1 MIGNLRRCGL
11 FVLFAAAA
19 GCGFQTSAAQNG
31 VNLAPVAAS
40 EEVEADDAFSGEPF
54 RVKFETTKGDF
65 VVEVHPEWAPHGA
78 KRLRTLVEEKFYDDV
93 AFFRVIDGFM
103 AHFGMHGDPEVH
115 KKWGDDNIP
124 DDPVKQSNTRG
135 YVTFAQTAAPNSRST
150 QLFINYGDNS
160 RLDRDRFAPVG
171 KVVQGMDVVD
181 KLHSGYGERPNQG
194 MIGSRGNAYLKGQFP
209 NLDYIKTARIVEE
222 EKPEGTRE
230 DE

>member
-1 MIGNLRRCGL
+1 MTGIHRGCSLL
-11 FVLFAAAA
+11 VLFAAAV
-19 GCGFQTSAAQNG
+19 GCGFQTGAAQNG
-31 VNLAPVAAS
+31 VNLAPAAA
-40 EEVEADDAFSGEPF
+40 EDVPGEPF

-103 AHFGMHGDPEVH
+103 AQFGMSGDPEVH
-115 KKWGDDNIP
+115 KKWGDNNFS
-124 DDPVKQSNTRG
+124 DDPVKESNVRG
-135 YVTFAQTAAPNSRST
+135 HVTFAQTAAPNSRST

-171 KVVQGMDVVD
+171 KVVEGMDVVD

-194 MIGSRGNAYLKGQFP
+194 TIASRGNAYLKERFP

-222 EKPEGTRE
+222 EKK
-230 DE
+230 DEEK